1 MGKRFDDFM
10 ENAWRNFDKILLALM
25 FVVVLSVALWVTKDK
40 NMDEG
45 SLDWAR
51 STANLLLG
59 GLLSLV
65 TDRLI
70 RGKNTQTT
78 ESIQELPPPAAKPPV
93 TPEAITPPK
102 ES

>member
-10 ENAWRNFDKILLALM
+10 ENAWRNFDKLLLAIMFIGVLM
-25 FVVVLSVALWVTKDK
+25 LAVYVTHDK
-40 NMDEG
+40 SMDEG

-65 TDRLI
+65 TDRLV

-78 ESIQELPPPAAKPPV
+78 ESIQELPPPPIPPDPV
-93 TPEAITPPK
+93 TPPASK
-102 ES
+102 DS

>member
-10 ENAWRNFDKILLALM
+10 ENAWRNFDKLLLAVMFIGVLM
-25 FVVVLSVALWVTKDK
+25 LAVYVTHDK
-40 NMDEG
+40 SMDEG

-65 TDRLI
+65 TDRLV

-78 ESIQELPPPAAKPPV
+78 ESIQELPPPPPHEV
-93 TPEAITPPK
+93 TPPPAK
-102 ES
+102 DS

>member
-1 MGKRFDDFM
+1 M
-10 ENAWRNFDKILLALM
+10 ENAWRNFDKLLLAFI
-25 FVVVLSVALWVTKDK
+25 FVLVMVVALWVTQQK

-51 STANLLLG
+51 STANLVLG

-78 ESIQELPPPAAKPPV
+78 ESIQELPPPPTPPEV
-93 TPEAITPPK
+93 TPDHPK
-102 ES
+102 DS

>member
-1 MGKRFDDFM
+1 MGKRFDEFM
-10 ENAWRNFDKILLALM
+10 ENAWRNFDKLLLA
-25 FVVVLSVALWVTKDK
+25 FIFCVVLIVALWVTQQK

-51 STANLLLG
+51 STANLVLG

-78 ESIQELPPPAAKPPV
+78 ESIQELPPP
-93 TPEAITPPK
+93 PK
-102 ES
+102 DTI

>member
-1 MGKRFDDFM
+1 MMGKRFDEFM
-10 ENAWRNFDKILLALM
+10 ENAWRNFDKLLLAFI
-25 FVVVLSVALWVTKDK
+25 FVMVMVVALWVTKQK

-51 STANLLLG
+51 STANLVLG

-78 ESIQELPPPAAKPPV
+78 ESIQELPPPPTPPEV
-93 TPEAITPPK
+93 TPIHPK
-102 ES
+102 DAP